1 MTETIGS
8 ILLVAMATLKL
19 LILFYAHRVS
29 RALRADVQKLAPGW
43 GGIAHGVALILLAC
57 ALISMPLRA
66 AETIRVPPQA
76 AMYRLWVDQAVTE
89 QWGVNASSARLAA
102 QLHQESL
109 WQPKARSRAG
119 AVGIAQFMPA
129 TAEWIAQRFPQELG
143 QFDPWDPRQ
152 GIRAAAIY
160 DRFLYDRVTGASECD
175 RWAFTLSAYNGG
187 LGWISRDKNRASA
200 SGADPARWFG
210 HVEAHSARAEWAFR
224 ENRGYVSR
232 ILLRLEPAYIAA
244 GWPGEAVC
252 P

>member
-1 MTETIGS
+1 MI
-8 ILLVAMATLKL
+8 ILAFKL
-19 LILFYAHRVS
+19 GLLFCAFVFARLLQRFVD
-29 RALRADVQKLAPGW
+29 LRAPGW
-43 GGIAHGVALILLAC
+43 GSPAFCLAMILIICACIA
-57 ALISMPLRA
+57 MPARA
-66 AETIRVPPQA
+66 AEPVAVPPQA
-76 AMYRLWVDQAVTE
+76 AMYRLWVEQVVTE
-89 QWGVNASSARLAA
+89 EWGVDGSSARLAA

-109 WQPKARSRAG
+109 WRPKAHSRAG
-119 AVGIAQFMPA
+119 AVGIAQFMPS
-129 TAEWIAQRFPQELG
+129 TAEWIAQRFPEQLG
-143 QFDPWDPRQ
+143 EFDPWDPRQ

-160 DRFLYDRVTGASECD
+160 DRFLYDRVTGASACD

-210 HVEAHSARAEWAFR
+210 HVESHSARAGWAFR
-224 ENRGYVSR
+224 ENRTYVQR